1 MFNAPD
7 FQTLSVD
14 TIPLLSAAE
23 LSTASCAA
31 LDTLRDGPGALEGS
45 LELLEGDE
53 ADALYKTLWSIH
65 MIPTVRHVPD
75 RNPYAEEETG
85 EVQEAFVG
93 LLREAMARYRT
104 TPVPDPDLTLAGKR
118 KFKMSFEPKF
128 RIHQK
133 LRSGYEVFILG
144 H

>member
-1 MFNAPD
+1 MRNTPD
-7 FQTLSVD
+7 FETLSVD
-14 TIPLLSAAE
+14 AIPTLSDAA
-23 LSTASCAA
+23 LAAAACAA

-104 TPVPDPDLTLAGKR
+104 TPRWFDTLLEGVGDAVAL
-118 KFKMSFEPKF
+118 ELAN
-128 RIHQK
+128 RIDAWRDQ
-133 LRSGYEVFILG
+133 YPTPV
-144 H
+144 